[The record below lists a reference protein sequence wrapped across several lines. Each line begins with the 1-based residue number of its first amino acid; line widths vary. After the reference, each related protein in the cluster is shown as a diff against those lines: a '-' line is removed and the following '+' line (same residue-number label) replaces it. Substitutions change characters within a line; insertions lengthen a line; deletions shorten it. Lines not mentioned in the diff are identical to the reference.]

1 MKFSTQKRFSLAPS
15 ARLQCFFTSWKS
27 LFLPSEAL
35 LSAPPSPPIF
45 APSPSPSH
53 HHRHYCRSCSV
64 HMCAFSHDSDSWK
77 GVFLSQLLA
86 GSAASRRLSHAAPP
100 TPGPPVGPGLRT
112 GTFCS
117 SAVLFF
123 CWVFFPFDIFYLLP
137 SFLPLPS
144 CLYVCLSFSLGAF
157 LSSKDADTNTGDR
170 REQILFFCPPH
181 SGTRLADS
189 SKCFHRSGRLMTGT
203 HWSRQRLSL
212 QKRLTLLSAGSED

>member
-1 MKFSTQKRFSLAPS
+1 MLHLLVSSVSSLPGS
-15 ARLQCFFTSWKS
+15 LSSCRLRLSC
-27 LFLPSEAL
+27 LLPPPLPSL
-35 LSAPPSPPIF
+35 PPPPAPPTTT
-45 APSPSPSH
+45 ATTA
-53 HHRHYCRSCSV
+53 SCSV

-123 CWVFFPFDIFYLLP
+123 CWFFFLLIFFT
-137 SFLPLPS
+137 SFLPAPPVLS
-144 CLYVCLSFSLGAF
+144 VCLSVCLF
-157 LSSKDADTNTGDR
+157 LWGPFFLPKTQTRTQAAAESR
-170 REQILFFCPPH
+170 YFFFCPPH

>member
-1 MKFSTQKRFSLAPS
+1 MKFSTPKRFSLAPS

-45 APSPSPSH
+45 APSPSH

-123 CWVFFPFDIFYLLP
+123 CWFFFLLIFFT
-137 SFLPLPS
+137 SFLPSCPS
-144 CLYVCLSFSLGAF
+144 RPVCMSVCLFLWGPFFLPKTQTRTQAAAESRSFF
-157 LSSKDADTNTGDR
+157 LSYPQWHT
-170 REQILFFCPPH
+170 I
-181 SGTRLADS
+181 
-189 SKCFHRSGRLMTGT
+189 GR
-203 HWSRQRLSL
+203 
-212 QKRLTLLSAGSED
+212 

>member
-45 APSPSPSH
+45 APSPSH
-53 HHRHYCRSCSV
+53 HHHYCRSCSV

-123 CWVFFPFDIFYLLP
+123 CWFFFPFDIFYLLP
-137 SFLPLPS
+137 SFLPAPPVLS
-144 CLYVCLSFSLGAF
+144 VCLSVFFSGGLFIFQRRRHEHRRPPRADTFF
-157 LSSKDADTNTGDR
+157 LSSPQWHT
-170 REQILFFCPPH
+170 I
-181 SGTRLADS
+181 
-189 SKCFHRSGRLMTGT
+189 GR
-203 HWSRQRLSL
+203 
-212 QKRLTLLSAGSED
+212 